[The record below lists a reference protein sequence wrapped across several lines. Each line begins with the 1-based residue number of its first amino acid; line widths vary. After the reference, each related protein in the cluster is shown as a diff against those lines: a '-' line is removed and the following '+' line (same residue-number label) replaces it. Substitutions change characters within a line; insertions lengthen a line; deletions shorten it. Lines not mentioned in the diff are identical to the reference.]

1 VSPGGRPRRVSSG
14 PRSPQGGRRNE
25 RSLTSTTPWRSA
37 VPPPPSPQGPGGN
50 HRRLRLRTDS
60 GGMAGTSVP
69 AGNRWGDRSIPA
81 ARAVGVLQASARG
94 ARSGFG
100 PSAGGAE
107 LEVVPRRGTKPM
119 EDGASLRLA
128 TAARRPDSSAEQR
141 LEGGCLPGMVS
152 RGSGNGTARLRPRHG
167 KKGAWRSASADSSPP
182 GRPGSA
188 DSCSS
193 QRCASAVRVLR
204 GPHERW
210 NVTGATA
217 VVTLSGC
224 WRGNLRGV

>member
-1 VSPGGRPRRVSSG
+1 MEVGGATSSQPARAG
-14 PRSPQGGRRNE
+14 WKSPQTSAPDRLRRHGRHFGVGREPLGGSFHPGRASGRRAAGFG
-25 RSLTSTTPWRSA
+25 L
-37 VPPPPSPQGPGGN
+37 
-50 HRRLRLRTDS
+50 RR
-60 GGMAGTSVP
+60 P
-69 AGNRWGDRSIPA
+69 
-81 ARAVGVLQASARG
+81 
-94 ARSGFG
+94 SGFG
-100 PSAGGAE
+100 LAAGGAE

-141 LEGGCLPGMVS
+141 LEGGCLPGMVA

-182 GRPGSA
+182 RRPGSA

-193 QRCASAVRVLR
+193 QRRASAVRVLR

-217 VVTLSGC
+217 VVTPSGC